1 MTDSERPVLLLLPA
15 PSSDPAAAKPKRARR
30 TRKSAAVEDS
40 ATAPKPR
47 TRKRR
52 AAGEPAAKRVRKSK
66 TKEEAAAAMI
76 APTDPIVRAAPS
88 EPPAADVPL
97 AVPVGAPFP
106 QAPARPA
113 MRSATPQ
120 IIAMRS
126 QMLVPVSAFGEAAN
140 DKAASDKHAGDKA
153 AWTMAAASVRR
164 AGRSSLVRNRSYA
177 GLIAT
182 GLLLAFSMTTVV
194 LLSDDAAPKRT
205 EAVVP
210 AITGYQ
216 AEPIPTPYLHQ
227 AQQVQPPQSQP
238 VQQKPGPSK
247 AAQKSATPKAA
258 QPVRQVMPAQPAPA
272 QPEQVV
278 TTEESDGLAG
288 VRIVDPSWDKSHSC
302 SESAWPYIDQRC
314 LTKEE
319 PRQDGRAEN
328 KIGPRMFVAPPR
340 PAAPPPAAPVGSTT
354 AIVAAAPK
362 VHPTTD
368 GVGTHE
374 ADDEVQPQQV
384 IAEPAP
390 APVYKPQRVIE
401 AKAPPV
407 QDYVVTERYVE
418 KSSRERV
425 SKKRQ
430 ATRTVREVEETRP
443 AKPQRVVAARKKRQP
458 VVAEA
463 RRAGPRVVQQAQA
476 APQPQFFFP
485 FGFFLQAR

>member
-1 MTDSERPVLLLLPA
+1 MTDSERPVLLLPA
-15 PSSDPAAAKPKRARR
+15 PSSDQAAAKPKRARR
-30 TRKSAAVEDS
+30 TRKSVAVEDS
-40 ATAPKPR
+40 TTAPKPR

-88 EPPAADVPL
+88 EPPSADVPL

-106 QAPARPA
+106 QGPTPSAV

-126 QMLVPVSAFGEAAN
+126 QMLVPVSAFGETVN
-140 DKAASDKHAGDKA
+140 DKSDDKATSDKAT
-153 AWTMAAASVRR
+153 WTMAAASVRR
-164 AGRSSLVRNRSYA
+164 AGRLSLVRNRSHA
-177 GLIAT
+177 GLVAT

-194 LLSDDAAPKRT
+194 LLSDDAAPKRR

-216 AEPIPTPYLHQ
+216 AEPIPTPHLHQ
-227 AQQVQPPQSQP
+227 AQQVQSPQSQP
-238 VQQKPGPSK
+238 VQQKPAPSK

-272 QPEQVV
+272 QPEQAV

-340 PAAPPPAAPVGSTT
+340 PAAPPVNTPLGSTT

-374 ADDEVQPQQV
+374 ADDEMQPQQV

-485 FGFFLQAR
+485 FGFFMQAR